1 MKIIEEIEK
10 TRQKVSLN
18 NEIYKQKLYEQYFTP
33 LDITKYMSNLFSD
46 GNNLK
51 ILDAGAGV
59 GNLGAV
65 TAIRY
70 LEKKSTNNLELTLI
84 EWDERLIP
92 TIKSNMKIIKKQ
104 YDSFTYKVFN
114 ENFYFFGK
122 NYLDK
127 GLIFDRIILNPPYSI
142 ISKSTKLKY

>member
-51 ILDAGAGV
+51 ILDKSVQYKLSFIIKSYGFIT
-59 GNLGAV
+59 L
-65 TAIRY
+65 RY
-70 LEKKSTNNLELTLI
+70 LMEKNRYTL
-84 EWDERLIP
+84 
-92 TIKSNMKIIKKQ
+92 NMQ
-104 YDSFTYKVFN
+104 QQ
-114 ENFYFFGK
+114 
-122 NYLDK
+122 
-127 GLIFDRIILNPPYSI
+127 
-142 ISKSTKLKY
+142 